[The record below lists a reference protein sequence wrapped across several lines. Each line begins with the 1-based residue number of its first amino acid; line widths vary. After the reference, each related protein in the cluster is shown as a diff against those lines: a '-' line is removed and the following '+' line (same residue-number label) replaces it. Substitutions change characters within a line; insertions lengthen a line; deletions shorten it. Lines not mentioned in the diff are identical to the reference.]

1 MEEYF
6 LSICRRAHFPQA
18 PIFFTAEFAFCY
30 QALIVTF
37 LAPQS
42 VCAIHHHPVLYYIM
56 DSQYHW

>member
-6 LSICRRAHFPQA
+6 LSVCRRAHFPQA

-37 LAPQS
+37 LAPQR
-42 VCAIHHHPVLYYIM
+42 VCVQFTIILCYIT
-56 DSQYHW
+56 